1 MQSEFVQDVFEEWQ
15 KKAVQGQAEERYTT
29 FEVWFVDHG
38 RLRLQCHQPRRV
50 RLYEA
55 YEQWELSI
63 KHAWHELL
71 VPMETHELHLVQPS
85 PPDMDQETAGH
96 ILIIQNP
103 RDELVTNLMTTYSH
117 GEARSLTGPIH
128 QIAGTTHEHIY
139 MEHIIEGLGYRQ
151 QCLSDEPTHH
161 CEVWYHPHRMLPGRP
176 WPGRSGMGLI
186 IHLRPVTLQGPVL
199 LQLSTTIVHTRERQ
213 THGQV
218 AQTHG
223 PRDEA
228 QVETEL
234 TPPTAPEHLLSF
246 GYNATELIDGDGHG
260 LLPQFLEVRGELT
273 AVNVQAELKSW
284 GHHVH
289 AYDCHPHNKFFCINS
304 GLSTSHDSALHEDWR
319 HYLFCHED
327 VTDPNGSFA
336 HTVIEP
342 MTEIQ
347 MLRFLCQL
355 GYSRAVILQQTL
367 IDENWTKILFSHQ
380 EPVPEKVTQLGRP
393 RTPWPDRPTVVP
405 AEHEQIIRLDGI
417 ENLSTRCALCTD
429 FDRQDLRDFFLSAEH
444 ILCTE
449 FHFAGLPDEIA
460 AEINTAPEEV
470 IDLDSY
476 DRLLIYTDGSSRP
489 EGRRM
494 TPQRADEIG

>member
-1 MQSEFVQDVFEEWQ
+1 
-15 KKAVQGQAEERYTT
+15 
-29 FEVWFVDHG
+29 
-38 RLRLQCHQPRRV
+38 
-50 RLYEA
+50 
-55 YEQWELSI
+55 
-63 KHAWHELL
+63 
-71 VPMETHELHLVQPS
+71 
-85 PPDMDQETAGH
+85 
-96 ILIIQNP
+96 
-103 RDELVTNLMTTYSH
+103 
-117 GEARSLTGPIH
+117 
-128 QIAGTTHEHIY
+128 
-139 MEHIIEGLGYRQ
+139 
-151 QCLSDEPTHH
+151 
-161 CEVWYHPHRMLPGRP
+161 
-176 WPGRSGMGLI
+176 
-186 IHLRPVTLQGPVL
+186 
-199 LQLSTTIVHTRERQ
+199 
-213 THGQV
+213 
-218 AQTHG
+218 
-223 PRDEA
+223 
-228 QVETEL
+228 
-234 TPPTAPEHLLSF
+234 
-246 GYNATELIDGDGHG
+246 
-260 LLPQFLEVRGELT
+260 
-273 AVNVQAELKSW
+273 
-284 GHHVH
+284 
-289 AYDCHPHNKFFCINS
+289 
-304 GLSTSHDSALHEDWR
+304 
-319 HYLFCHED
+319 
-327 VTDPNGSFA
+327 
-336 HTVIEP
+336 
-342 MTEIQ
+342 

>member
-1 MQSEFVQDVFEEWQ
+1 MTTTAWDQEEEEPLSLMQRSGGQSSGHSPILRSLDPRAPVFRPGCPTIHMQSEFVQDVFEEWQ

-161 CEVWYHPHRMLPGRP
+161 CEVWYHPHRILPGRP

-342 MTEIQ
+342 MT
-347 MLRFLCQL
+347 
-355 GYSRAVILQQTL
+355 
-367 IDENWTKILFSHQ
+367 
-380 EPVPEKVTQLGRP
+380 
-393 RTPWPDRPTVVP
+393 
-405 AEHEQIIRLDGI
+405 
-417 ENLSTRCALCTD
+417 
-429 FDRQDLRDFFLSAEH
+429 
-444 ILCTE
+444 
-449 FHFAGLPDEIA
+449 
-460 AEINTAPEEV
+460 
-470 IDLDSY
+470 
-476 DRLLIYTDGSSRP
+476 
-489 EGRRM
+489 
-494 TPQRADEIG
+494 